1 MIIYFANWNLDIL
14 GQATTE
20 LNNTSNS
27 GVISDDKKV
36 QDLESGITTFDVE
49 IPVTDENR
57 GFYEALAMPGNY
69 VMRHHD
75 TEDELYTIV
84 DHESDTDGKMSIYT
98 EDAGLDLLNG
108 VALKNPDGDWSSGA
122 KTLTGFFTLYLKDT
136 GFKIG
141 LNEAINDTTTKQ
153 PNWSGESSIAD
164 RLKDIAHQFGY
175 EIGFSYEINDSG
187 FYVNKMLVNIYKKR
201 GKDTE
206 IQLRLGKDVEK
217 IITKRSVANLATS
230 LLVVG
235 GSTASGEPQT
245 LTGYTYS
252 SPDNDFKVE
261 TQYFTDRQQTH
272 ACLVSPK
279 ALNEYGKTINGEIH
293 HITKVFNSEHTNKA
307 ELAKAAAEE
316 LTKCCKPE
324 ENYDISLVSMPTNL
338 RLGDRLHVID
348 GATDM
353 VVSSR
358 VLKIET
364 SVTNDKITAT
374 LGDEKLIESN
384 SLISHMQT
392 ITDGQARLKSEL
404 KARCKPIQSGIVVGS
419 NVPSGSY
426 KNFNVTF
433 PEAFGTAPDV
443 MVCLKSASTSSG
455 MGKVSCSA
463 INESKTGFTIRAF
476 NGDSTG
482 REPDYRWIAVA
493 KD

>member
-1 MIIYFANWNLDIL
+1 MVVYFANRNFDIL
-14 GQATTE
+14 GQTTTE
-20 LNNTSNS
+20 LNATTNS
-27 GVISDDKKV
+27 GIISDDKKV

-57 GFYEALAMPGNY
+57 DVYEAMAMPGNY
-69 VMRHHD
+69 IMRHHD

-84 DHESDTDGKMSIYT
+84 DHESDTDGKMNIYT

-122 KTLTGFFTLYLKDT
+122 KTLTGFFTMYLKDT

-141 LNEAINDTTTKQ
+141 LNEAANDTTTKQ

-187 FYVNKMLVNIYKKR
+187 FYINKMLVNIYKKR

-217 IITKRSVANLATS
+217 ITTKRSVANLATS

-261 TQYFTDRQQTH
+261 MQYFTDRQQTH
-272 ACLVSPK
+272 ACLVSPN
-279 ALNEYGKTINGEIH
+279 ALNEYGKNINGEIH

-307 ELAKAAAEE
+307 ELAKVAAEE

-324 ENYDISLVSMPTNL
+324 ENYDISLISMPTNL

-348 GATDM
+348 GATDT

-364 SVTNDKITAT
+364 SITNDKTTAT
-374 LGDEKLIESN
+374 LGDNNLIESS

-392 ITDGQARLKSEL
+392 ITDGHKRLKSEL
-404 KARCKPIQSGIVVGS
+404 KARCKPIQSGIVIGS

-426 KNFNVTF
+426 KDFNVTF

-443 MVCLKSASTSSG
+443 MVCLKSASTGSG
-455 MGKVSCSA
+455 MGKISCSA